1 VRSAMMFSGQ
11 TGWGKSISETINY
24 IEANMA

>member
-1 VRSAMMFSGQ
+1 MMFSGQ